1 LYHVGARE
9 YDPRTARWLQRDPID
24 AASGDP
30 NLYRYAGN
38 DPVNQADPEGLD
50 AAYARKIVCRY
61 RKLIKQVADVVGIPA
76 ELLAGVV
83 YNETYGGRM
92 GEIISDWHEI
102 NNFFSI
108 LKFIDGQP
116 ASVGITQVRL
126 DPSKIQ
132 GCNTREGRSQ
142 FILKYNAD
150 IYLQLVLAAAKLRE
164 LINRPNRY
172 PGRSG
177 QLTAREMAV
186 ILTEY
191 NIGPTNTPAA
201 KARPNEYGQRFMR
214 SLKTIKNLLV
224 GKGCEERKPNIHY
237 GGVPN
242 RSYLYC
248 H

>member
-1 LYHVGARE
+1 
-9 YDPRTARWLQRDPID
+9 
-24 AASGDP
+24 
-30 NLYRYAGN
+30 
-38 DPVNQADPEGLD
+38 
-50 AAYARKIVCRY
+50 
-61 RKLIKQVADVVGIPA
+61 
-76 ELLAGVV
+76 
-83 YNETYGGRM
+83 
-92 GEIISDWHEI
+92 
-102 NNFFSI
+102 

-142 FILKYNAD
+142 FILRYNAD
-150 IYLQLVLAAAKLRE
+150 IYLQLVLAAVKLRE

-172 PGRSG
+172 SGRSG

-224 GKGCEERKPNIHY
+224 GKGCEERKPNIQY
-237 GGVPN
+237 GGFPN

-248 H
+248 Q